1 MILATA
7 AGVAD
12 SPGDVGPSRAV
23 ALEARQPPGRLHR
36 LWADFLNGGLR
47 VAVLLFAS
55 HCAGGVHGRGRQVDI
70 LRVCTQR
77 SIGLCTVRMPADA
90 EVGMER
96 EKPVGEAEALKR
108 IFARMAG
115 KDDVRDRT
123 GTGIPAL
130 AR

>member
-1 MILATA
+1 
-7 AGVAD
+7 
-12 SPGDVGPSRAV
+12 
-23 ALEARQPPGRLHR
+23 
-36 LWADFLNGGLR
+36 
-47 VAVLLFAS
+47 
-55 HCAGGVHGRGRQVDI
+55 
-70 LRVCTQR
+70 
-77 SIGLCTVRMPADA
+77 MPADA

-115 KDDVRDRT
+115 KDDARDRT